1 MNKEVFISYS
11 RKDSD
16 VANRICGA
24 FDNAGISYFIDKQ
37 GLAGG
42 FEFPTKLAEAILE
55 CEVVLFLARKNSN
68 DSKFT
73 NAELTYAFNKKPKN
87 SILPYII
94 DGSTMPPALEFIF
107 SSINWRTI
115 ESHPIVPTL
124 VDDILTML
132 GRTRHS
138 AQL

>member
-42 FEFPTKLAEAILE
+42 FEFPTKHNHEH
-55 CEVVLFLARKNSN
+55 
-68 DSKFT
+68 
-73 NAELTYAFNKKPKN
+73 
-87 SILPYII
+87 
-94 DGSTMPPALEFIF
+94 
-107 SSINWRTI
+107 SSVMAK
-115 ESHPIVPTL
+115 S
-124 VDDILTML
+124 
-132 GRTRHS
+132 
-138 AQL
+138 